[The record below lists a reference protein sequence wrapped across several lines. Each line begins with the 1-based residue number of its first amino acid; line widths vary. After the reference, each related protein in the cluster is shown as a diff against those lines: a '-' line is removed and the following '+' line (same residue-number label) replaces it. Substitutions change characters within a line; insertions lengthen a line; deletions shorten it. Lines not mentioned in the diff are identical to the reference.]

1 MIDLDGIVIKLKFG
15 VNVILGVLLVV
26 VRAAAVELEMF
37 LYRYIGGVNVYVF
50 LLFMFNVLNGGEY
63 VFNIVDF

>member
-1 MIDLDGIVIKLKFG
+1 MIDLDGMVIKLKFG

-26 VRAAAVELEMF
+26 VRVVVVELEMF

>member
-26 VRAAAVELEMF
+26 VRVVVVELEMF

-50 LLFMFNVLNGGEY
+50 LLFMLNVLNGGEY